1 MHRIRI
7 FFKDQ
12 IKKKFPQ
19 GQILFK
25 KIFQKNENN
34 IFQYYNALK
43 GIQNRNVQEECFRVV
58 QTLFYAFFKSR
69 AAFFCFLL
77 FDRPEIEAPILKKLY
92 IHHL

>member
-12 IKKKFPQ
+12 IKKIFHQ
-19 GQILFK
+19 VQILFK

-77 FDRPEIEAPILKKLY
+77 FDGPEIEALS
-92 IHHL
+92 